1 MVRIW
6 RYLIEICHGLHCS
19 GGGGDDDDGGGGGGE
34 KKRKVTCLLIEVSL
48 PAGRG
53 RPTTKKEQKY

>member
-6 RYLIEICHGLHCS
+6 SYLIEICHGLHCS
-19 GGGGDDDDGGGGGGE
+19 GGGDDDDDGE

-53 RPTTKKEQKY
+53 RPITKKEQTY